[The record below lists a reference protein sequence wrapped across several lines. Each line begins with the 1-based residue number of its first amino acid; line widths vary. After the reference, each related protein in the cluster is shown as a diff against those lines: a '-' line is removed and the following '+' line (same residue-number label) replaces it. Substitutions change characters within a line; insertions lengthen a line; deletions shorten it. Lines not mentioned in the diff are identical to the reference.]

1 MWKVEDHHVRENTS
15 MAIAD
20 LVVVVVVVVEV
31 PTVRFLM
38 ARDVQIRI
46 REMMVRE
53 MTVREMMVRDETM
66 SIAFRAEVVDGSKEI
81 VDGVTAEETMEIVGV
96 VAAAAAAAAA
106 VAVAV
111 ETIAVAV
118 AETTA
123 DLRAAAE
130 IQVVD
135 VIRGFHAEVERSS
148 LREKLLKAPLTAFWN
163 CIRGATDFF
172 G

>member
-1 MWKVEDHHVRENTS
+1 
-15 MAIAD
+15 
-20 LVVVVVVVVEV
+20 
-31 PTVRFLM
+31 
-38 ARDVQIRI
+38 
-46 REMMVRE
+46 MVRE
-53 MTVREMMVRDETM
+53 MMVREMMVRDETM

-81 VDGVTAEETMEIVGV
+81 VDVVTAEETKEIVGV
-96 VAAAAAAAAA
+96 VAAATAA
-106 VAVAV
+106 AV

-118 AETTA
+118 AETTV

-172 G
+172 GIRSEIMQRKTRTHLSPAHLSKNISFVRVC